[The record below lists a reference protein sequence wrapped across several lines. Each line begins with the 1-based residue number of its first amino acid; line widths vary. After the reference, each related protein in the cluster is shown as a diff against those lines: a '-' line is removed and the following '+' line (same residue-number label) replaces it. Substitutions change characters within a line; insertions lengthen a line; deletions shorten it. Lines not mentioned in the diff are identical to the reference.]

1 MKKRIFSAALALT
14 LWAGSATAAVLTDAP
29 GTPTQDRAVDLT
41 AAWADGQATDYDLAE
56 QPADLLTMNTSKD
69 VFLYVYEQEN
79 RPVTWY
85 PEQTQRAIAEMARCD
100 PDALHMSELFRLHA
114 PETDVQSDLDVTLTL
129 DIDYAPGQLTVAVL
143 GDTSDP
149 ENVVWTPVESRVTK
163 VGQVE
168 LVIPKALM
176 EQLQGEDVLFTLLT
190 VRKGG
195 GHKTVQVE
203 TTAEPDSLPSKQAGD
218 EVRVE
223 KTVRSD
229 GTVAEDDFELEI
241 APETQVIRQEITRLG
256 EHLDENQP
264 ALDWLPEADQERVR
278 CLLKEAGV
286 DPDSLVITDYVPLIT
301 KDFDHTDGD
310 ALATLA
316 FATPYEPGQVIL
328 TALGVPKQGAV
339 EDGETLMDWAV
350 QPAVVRDGGHVD
362 IVFDQLA
369 LIGMGEETGLLLMFS
384 VPAEE

>member
-85 PEQTQRAIAEMARCD
+85 PEQTQRAIAEMAGCD

-176 EQLQGEDVLFTLLT
+176 EQLQGEDV
-190 VRKGG
+190 
-195 GHKTVQVE
+195 
-203 TTAEPDSLPSKQAGD
+203 PAG
-218 EVRVE
+218 E
-223 KTVRSD
+223 
-229 GTVAEDDFELEI
+229 
-241 APETQVIRQEITRLG
+241 
-256 EHLDENQP
+256 
-264 ALDWLPEADQERVR
+264 
-278 CLLKEAGV
+278 
-286 DPDSLVITDYVPLIT
+286 VPLSEIQ
-301 KDFDHTDGD
+301 D
-310 ALATLA
+310 ALS
-316 FATPYEPGQVIL
+316 EQVL
-328 TALGVPKQGAV
+328 
-339 EDGETLMDWAV
+339 EDLQEA
-350 QPAVVRDGGHVD
+350 AYN
-362 IVFDQLA
+362 DQIAQWIADADAKYYPERLQ
-369 LIGMGEETGLLLMFS
+369 
-384 VPAEE
+384 